1 MYVAPCG
8 NQSSSL
14 AQACSRHEDLAVGV
28 TLCSLLAEVERCVRS
43 GHEPLDSP
51 LAAAGE
57 CWTVASVLARTQSAA
72 RANRSRVL
80 GSRGEELPT
89 RESPHVMHA
98 AAAAAQVA
106 AKAAAAAQVQAKAK
120 AAAAQV
126 APRPEKAIWLF
137 VAERKRALGKEPC
150 FQQGPALSAKG
161 DLYFGLLHARCLAE
175 WKEPPSAALA
185 KRKEDL
191 LAQQKA
197 ARKRWRGLH
206 RPAAKRLEHVGT
218 PAAAARS
225 LSISASET
233 GQASGRGVGDAQTFE
248 AAVHASLAV
257 GSCGR
262 VALRLWACGA
272 SASRQRLPTGWREVG
287 LDVPRPP
294 NLSATQFGD
303 DTGCSRDV
311 AEMIWVECD
320 ACGKWREVQLGVLGS
335 VELAGRWTCSGH
347 ADGRRRSACSVP
359 EDPRAW
365 EWEEEEEEEEAQP
378 PCRPPPTPAERA
390 QLVERLEEHMAS
402 HGLTQVQ
409 VAKALKVSSAGKLSM
424 WLGRCREQTL
434 GAATM
439 VETDAQ
445 IAAYLDVVAPIPP
458 VSTSSAATASAAAPR
473 ASSTEHEQLRQRLR
487 EHMAA
492 HGKSQKQVAS
502 AAGLSCQSRLS
513 VWLGHTAQNA
523 LSPAAA
529 AEVSSLIAAYL
540 DEAPAP
546 PWAAARVGA
555 SSIRT
560 EDRYVRRLAS
570 CGHLGKREAVC
581 AARSGADNSP
591 APTMHQ
597 RLRSCSALE
606 AATPCTRGC
615 NPMCYDPLYTGGPQ
629 VVMKPGSRA
638 GTVER
643 SAGARGRV
651 MLALQPNSGG
661 GVAATLQVVALGG
674 PVSCRFCGVV
684 CRNPGGGTAGQNG
697 SLLAVAQRWPP
708 AYPPLGTRLPC
719 RPGIGPRHVC
729 ACVRL
734 RRHPGGGRLSRAS
747 PSMQPG

>member
-1 MYVAPCG
+1 
-8 NQSSSL
+8 
-14 AQACSRHEDLAVGV
+14 
-28 TLCSLLAEVERCVRS
+28 
-43 GHEPLDSP
+43 
-51 LAAAGE
+51 
-57 CWTVASVLARTQSAA
+57 
-72 RANRSRVL
+72 
-80 GSRGEELPT
+80 
-89 RESPHVMHA
+89 
-98 AAAAAQVA
+98 
-106 AKAAAAAQVQAKAK
+106 
-120 AAAAQV
+120 
-126 APRPEKAIWLF
+126 
-137 VAERKRALGKEPC
+137 
-150 FQQGPALSAKG
+150 
-161 DLYFGLLHARCLAE
+161 
-175 WKEPPSAALA
+175 
-185 KRKEDL
+185 
-191 LAQQKA
+191 
-197 ARKRWRGLH
+197 
-206 RPAAKRLEHVGT
+206 
-218 PAAAARS
+218 
-225 LSISASET
+225 
-233 GQASGRGVGDAQTFE
+233 
-248 AAVHASLAV
+248 
-257 GSCGR
+257 
-262 VALRLWACGA
+262 
-272 SASRQRLPTGWREVG
+272 
-287 LDVPRPP
+287 
-294 NLSATQFGD
+294 
-303 DTGCSRDV
+303 
-311 AEMIWVECD
+311 
-320 ACGKWREVQLGVLGS
+320 
-335 VELAGRWTCSGH
+335 
-347 ADGRRRSACSVP
+347 
-359 EDPRAW
+359 
-365 EWEEEEEEEEAQP
+365 
-378 PCRPPPTPAERA
+378 
-390 QLVERLEEHMAS
+390 
-402 HGLTQVQ
+402 
-409 VAKALKVSSAGKLSM
+409 
-424 WLGRCREQTL
+424 
-434 GAATM
+434 M

-445 IAAYLDVVAPIPP
+445 IAAYLDAVAPIPP

-546 PWAAARVGA
+546 PWAAARVGT

-570 CGHLGKREAVC
+570 CGHLGKREAVS

-606 AATPCTRGC
+606 AATSCTRGC
-615 NPMCYDPLYTGGPQ
+615 NPMCYDLLYTGGPQ

-651 MLALQPNSGG
+651 VLALQPNSGG

-708 AYPPLGTRLPC
+708 AYPPLCTRLPC